1 MQRPACSR
9 RNLFAIALVFLWLA
23 MSSVVSA
30 AEQFAGEV
38 LKVDVTANKLTVKKP
53 DGNRFTFVVDSA
65 TAFGGSRRSLQD
77 LTQGDKVT
85 VEFQVTAGKYQAL
98 KIVTP

>member
-1 MQRPACSR
+1 MIGPEKGTR
-9 RNLFAIALVFLWLA
+9 FAVVLSVFLWVA

-30 AEQFAGEV
+30 AEQFAGDV
-38 LKVDVTANKLTVKKP
+38 LKVDVTAKKLTVKKP
-53 DGNRFTFVVDSA
+53 DGNRFTFVVDNA
-65 TAFGGSRRSLQD
+65 TSFAGSRRSLQE

-85 VEFQVTAGKYQAL
+85 VEFQMTAGKYQAL